1 MTSMWG
7 VWQTAGSVADKTEPP
22 FSFHWASSTPKK
34 PLHTSS
40 TMKIRHPLAASLL
53 ALAGAAFIQPNAS
66 AQVPVSYS
74 PDDLI
79 LAFRTTGGSTPAA
92 SSYLVDLGP
101 ASFFTG
107 SAAGSQV
114 SLNLALSL
122 GDIQADLVALFGANW
137 FSRSD
142 LFWSISGTT
151 GSSAAD
157 GDPSRTLYASREE
170 DILGVQ
176 SIPWTRANSS
186 GQAAP
191 ANKLASVGNGFA
203 ADGGNPNLSTAN
215 SDVAIIQANGATN
228 SFASFQ
234 ADGSSFSYFSP
245 TIEGD
250 FGDGFAG
257 TALDLY
263 RLAPGSGATVGAA
276 GDFVGS
282 FSIDGGAQ
290 LTFNAAV
297 VPEPGSAVVVAAG
310 AGLLGLIRRRRT
322 A

>member
-1 MTSMWG
+1 
-7 VWQTAGSVADKTEPP
+7 
-22 FSFHWASSTPKK
+22 
-34 PLHTSS
+34 
-40 TMKIRHPLAASLL
+40 MKIRHPLAASLL
-53 ALAGAAFIQPNAS
+53 ALAGAAFIRPNAS
-66 AQVPVSYS
+66 AQVPVNYS

-79 LAFRTTGGSTPAA
+79 LAFRTTGASTPAA
-92 SSYLVDLGP
+92 SSYLIDLGP

-107 SAAGSQV
+107 SAFGSQI
-114 SLNLALSL
+114 SLNLALDL
-122 GDIQADLVALFGANW
+122 GNIQADLVGLFGANW
-137 FSRSD
+137 FNRSD
-142 LFWSISGTT
+142 LFWSISGTSG
-151 GSSAAD
+151 GSAVG

-170 DILGVQ
+170 DILGIQ

-186 GQAAP
+186 AQAAP
-191 ANKLASVGNGFA
+191 TNKLASVGAGFA
-203 ADGGNPNLSTAN
+203 ADSGSPNLSTAN
-215 SDVAIIQANGATN
+215 SDVAIIQAIGATN
-228 SFASFQ
+228 SYASFQ

-263 RLAPGSGATVGAA
+263 RLAPGSGATIGIA

-282 FSIDGGAQ
+282 FSIDSGAQ

-297 VPEPGSAVVVAAG
+297 VPEPSSAVIIAAG
-310 AGLLGLIRRRRT
+310 TGLLGLIRRRRT